1 MTEERCPKCG
11 IGTPHKLEQGLTRCR
26 KCDSY
31 FKRGK
36 EIQFTESGSIIY
48 IGATGDRHMDTEAKW
63 GKVRQQGEIITRG
76 KPINDAKAAL
86 KPLIRPGENL
96 SLEIKDDTAK
106 AYFTN
111 YERLEQVVRSKGTVK
126 EVAQTIGI
134 SPEQLRTFMR
144 GSVAP
149 ATNNCRLIIE
159 ALGKATEGVIE
170 ERTYE
175 IADIK
180 AGRAKRGREKKFIPP
195 KELVKKRK
203 SRSEKSKDE
212 ASESRRTT

>member
-1 MTEERCPKCG
+1 MTEEKCPKCG
-11 IGTPHKLEQGLTRCR
+11 IGKLHSLETLIKRC
-26 KCDSY
+26 KYCDSY

-48 IGATGDRHMDTEAKW
+48 IGATGDRNIATEAKW
-63 GKVRQQGEIITRG
+63 EKIRQQGEIITRG

-96 SLEIKDDTAK
+96 SLEIKDDTAT

-126 EVAQTIGI
+126 EVAKTIGI
-134 SPEQLRTFMR
+134 SSEQLSTFMR
-144 GSVAP
+144 GATPP
-149 ATNNCRLIIE
+149 ATNNCRLMLE
-159 ALGKATEGVIE
+159 ALGKDAEGVIE

-175 IADIK
+175 IANIK
-180 AGRAKRGREKKFIPP
+180 AGRAKRGREKP
-195 KELVKKRK
+195 
-203 SRSEKSKDE
+203 KDE
-212 ASESRRTT
+212 SSESRRTI